1 MPLPLVFL
9 VIVNVGIVAGA
20 VIQCLGHLGFR
31 PGVFFGV
38 TVDPEFSRTE
48 DAQRILWSYRR
59 PIIVVAVLCSAAL
72 WLVVSHLK
80 GVAAPLACS
89 ALIFISVSSGIV
101 SMAATSRHVRAF
113 AKVPSPTR
121 TRTVSLL
128 PRKRTLPGGW
138 LPFAGPMLIVA
149 AARLSIITRRELMS
163 PGTYNSV
170 LVLLLV
176 PFVANAFYMLV
187 AWLVVFGTRQINPE
201 GRAAN
206 EESTARRVGYW
217 FRLLVAYFLTVLFV
231 TMALTAAGTIP
242 VMRPPLEVVMIAM
255 LVVFAAIV
263 AVYLVK
269 KSRRAP
275 DTPGVAAVGDPTPDE
290 CWTLGMIYYN
300 PDDPALVVETRVGR
314 FGCDLNF
321 GNKWSWLV
329 SAVILGTP
337 IVIRLLWF

>member
-20 VIQCLGHLGFR
+20 VIQCLGHLSFR

-38 TVDPEFSRTE
+38 TVDPEFKRTQ
-48 DAQRILWSYRR
+48 DAQRILWRYRR
-59 PIIVVAVLCSAAL
+59 PIIVMAALCSAAL
-72 WLVVSHLK
+72 WLVVSQLK
-80 GVAAPLACS
+80 GVATPLACS
-89 ALIFISVSSGIV
+89 ALIFIECSTGIV

-113 AKVPSPTR
+113 AKAPSPSR
-121 TRTVSLL
+121 TRTASLL

-149 AARLSIITRRELMS
+149 AARLWIFTRRELMP

-176 PFVANAFYMLV
+176 PFVANVFYLLV
-187 AWLVVFGTRQINPE
+187 AGLVVFGTRQINPE
-201 GRAAN
+201 GPAAN
-206 EESTARRVGYW
+206 EESADRRRAYW
-217 FRLLVAYFLTVLFV
+217 FRLLVAYFMTVLFV
-231 TMALTAAGTIP
+231 AMGLTATGITP
-242 VMRPPLEVVMIAM
+242 VMGPRFAVILVAIWIA
-255 LVVFAAIV
+255 FAAIV
-263 AVYLVK
+263 AAYLLK
-269 KSRRAP
+269 RSRSAP
-275 DTPGVAAVGDPTPDE
+275 ETVGSAALGDSTPDE
-290 CWTLGMIYYN
+290 CWTLGFIYYN
-300 PDDPALVVETRVGR
+300 PDDPALVVETRAGR
-314 FGCDLNF
+314 YGCDLNF